1 MKAPIPLT
9 PSALFALRNSLG
21 YSQADFG
28 KELARLGGKSS
39 PYSRGYINNLERGS
53 QAITPKIEA
62 AAIALHKLIQ
72 GDEFI
77 PYQDGRV
84 QHHPGR
90 VSDGA
95 FYAGESK
102 ICKWRSCNN
111 SFLPTSPN
119 QKQCPV
125 CMERKPR

>member
-1 MKAPIPLT
+1 MTAPNPLT
-9 PSALFALRNSLG
+9 PSALLTLRDSLD
-21 YSQADFG
+21 YSQAEFG

-62 AAIALHKLIQ
+62 AARALHRLIQ
-72 GDEFI
+72 GDDFI
-77 PYQDGRV
+77 PYLDGMV

-90 VSDGA
+90 VRDGA

-102 ICKWRSCNN
+102 VCKWHSCNN

-125 CMERKPR
+125 CMERKPK